1 MFFTYVLDSKG
12 YVFLRKTARDMLF
25 SAVALLPVGCAVWIL
40 RSAVSGE
47 ERLVLWDSLIV

>member
-1 MFFTYVLDSKG
+1 MFFTYVLDSKR

-25 SAVALLPVGCAVWIL
+25 SAVALLSVGCAVWIP

-47 ERLVLWDSLIV
+47 ERLVLWDNLIV

>member
-1 MFFTYVLDSKG
+1 MFFTYVLDSKR

-47 ERLVLWDSLIV
+47 ERLVLWDNLIV